1 MQLLTRQLVA
11 KLFHGGAN
19 AQRGTIGNKNADMF
33 RDSTNLVIILG
44 MMQVSK
50 RVPFDDPFV
59 LNVVRAVYL
68 ASNVIIA
75 ALYFYTQLKINK
87 KKGTIYFP

>member
-1 MQLLTRQLVA
+1 MSC
-11 KLFHGGAN
+11 N
-19 AQRGTIGNKNADMF
+19 
-33 RDSTNLVIILG
+33 STNLIIILG

-87 KKGTIYFP
+87 KKGTITSLKQVKTLQY